1 VLLKELMSSLGV
13 SVQTFLSFSA
23 VFFGNFIIEDGFLGN
38 FIPLESVAWELTG
51 GVGKSGEK

>member
-1 VLLKELMSSLGV
+1 MSSLGV